1 MCKCQD
7 TTNFKKALRVAL
19 SETTETQ
26 KMAVWENPESKEIY
40 TGTVEQA
47 ETRLKKGAIE
57 CYFIPRR
64 WDGDITF
71 KIVDQPAP
79 EPVQKASRKPE
90 ASKTE
95 EK

>member
-40 TGTVEQA
+40 TGTVKQA
-47 ETRLKKGAIE
+47 EARLKKGTIE
-57 CYFIPRR
+57 CYFVPRK
-64 WDGDITF
+64 WDGDVTF
-71 KIVDQPAP
+71 KIVDQPA
-79 EPVQKASRKPE
+79 EPKK
-90 ASKTE
+90 KTE
-95 EK
+95 AGKAEEK